1 LLYLPSVKA
10 ILALAVSLGG
20 CAVDEQPE
28 GYPAELGTPENPVPM
43 VDSYAVQT
51 RVTIALD
58 MPPVTTAIANL
69 RAFSQAA
76 GRSLLSRAGTVPV
89 PAWIATLPATLRTNL
104 ESYIDAELDKVK
116 FGTKTLRQV
125 SGELATIAETSLTS
139 FTIESSLAISPTT
152 VVHSLMDLNFTP
164 ANLDIVIPVGGLFA
178 DDILQH
184 PVASIGTGGALTF
197 GEQRFALAFGNHA
210 WQAINL
216 ASEQL
221 FGDDLSLV
229 SSVDCGA
236 MGRAVAARCLTSS
249 PTSCVGHAS
258 ELENACKLGL
268 ATLVDDLRSRITPI
282 EIGDVHFASG
292 SARLVDDGRDGVAD
306 RIVDGTWD
314 AEMDHGQGARAVT
327 ATFVA
332 YD

>member
-1 LLYLPSVKA
+1 MKLL
-10 ILALAVSLGG
+10 LALAISLGG

-43 VDSYAVQT
+43 ADSYTVQT

-58 MPPVTTAIANL
+58 LPPVTTAVANL
-69 RAFSQAA
+69 RSFSQAA
-76 GRSLLSRAGTVPV
+76 GRALLSRSGTVPA
-89 PAWIATLPATLRTNL
+89 PAWIATLPASLRTNL

-125 SGELATIAETSLTS
+125 TGELGTIAETSLTS
-139 FTIESSLAISPTT
+139 FTIESSLAISPTS
-152 VVHSLMDLNFTP
+152 VVHSLVDLNFTP
-164 ANLDIVIPVGGLFA
+164 SSLDIVIPIGGLDA
-178 DDILQH
+178 DKILQR
-184 PVASIGTGGALTF
+184 PVASIGIGGALTL
-197 GEQRFALAFGNHA
+197 GEQRFSLAFGAHA
-210 WQAINL
+210 WHAINL
-216 ASEQL
+216 ASEHL
-221 FGDDLSLV
+221 FGEGVSLV
-229 SSVDCGA
+229 SGVDCGA
-236 MGRAVAARCLTSS
+236 VGRAVAARCLTSS

-268 ATLVDDLRSRITPI
+268 ATLVDDLRTRITPI

-292 SARLVDDGRDGVAD
+292 AARLVDDGSDGIAD

-314 AEMDHGQGARAVT
+314 AEMDHGQGARTVT